1 MTAWA
6 FEDVTNPWLVRLHV
20 DLSLTDQTIVT
31 CPPAE
36 APPPLD
42 RLLQVKGV
50 RAIDLHRYRVRLNLD
65 HGISRTAA
73 ARTGSAFLRGHWGE
87 PSALPEREG
96 PRAFQVDRQG
106 PRQVAESLAMAGE
119 DPLLRALF
127 GVDGVEEVVGA
138 DGVILVRLG
147 RFFRWAD
154 REAAVSEAI
163 ASVRQTGR

>member
-1 MTAWA
+1 MTTWA
-6 FEDVTNPWLVRLHV
+6 FENVTNPWLVRLHV
-20 DLSLTDQTIVT
+20 DVPLTDQTIVT

-36 APPPLD
+36 APAPLD

-65 HGISRTAA
+65 YGISRTAV
-73 ARTGSAFLRGHWGE
+73 ARTGSAFLRGHWGDPSVLPDRE
-87 PSALPEREG
+87 P
-96 PRAFQVDRQG
+96 PRAFQVDRPG

-119 DPLLRALF
+119 DVLLRALF
-127 GVDGVEEVVGA
+127 GVDGVEEVVAA
-138 DGVILVRLG
+138 DSVVLVRLG

-163 ASVRQTGR
+163 ASVRQGER